1 MDYFETIK
9 ELINSVSD
17 ISIDRIKL
25 SSNLTELGLS
35 SLDYTELIMSIE
47 DEYDI
52 LIDDDNET
60 FCTVEDLVNRVIS
73 C

>member
-9 ELINSVSD
+9 ELINSVSG